1 MQVLTIR
8 NSLFTLISDEVDIK
22 ATSITNINK
31 GYYIIKWSFQCKLIN
46 HGLNHVI
53 MNLNEVMW

>member
-8 NSLFTLISDEVDIK
+8 NSLFTFISDEVDIK

-31 GYYIIKWSFQCKLIN
+31 GYYIIK
-46 HGLNHVI
+46 
-53 MNLNEVMW
+53 